1 MKVIGILAAS
11 HIQPDHGARLRAAGA
26 HHVLQSLADAEAVT
40 QQLLAAT

>member
-11 HIQPDHGARLRAAGA
+11 HIQPDHGARLRVAGA
-26 HHVLQSLADAEAVT
+26 HHVVQSFADAEAVT